1 MSDVDDKNLTDIITL
16 RGKKIS
22 RFDEI
27 NEVANQAK
35 AYILITVRLDEE
47 DDDGEPIY
55 VNQKISLENFLHVLL
70 GDDSDNMIERFN
82 RFFNDS
88 TISLSSYMTN
98 NDETN
103 PISYLEKTDGKF
115 HLHLET
121 LNAEYVLN
129 PETRE
134 KLFSDGIIDQDVL
147 QRYVNDTVDE
157 VTNEINTRI
166 DSEIS
171 NVMRYIN
178 LDEDDVIDTLQ
189 EIINWF
195 DNWRRNDDNLTSLIE
210 TIETY
215 GESYTNQKIQ
225 ELRNELSASINSM
238 NVSTVGGDGQI
249 ITSVSQNSGKISATS
264 VPVSSLEINVNQ
276 IDGLDDALS
285 QIQNLDE
292 GTNIEIDENNHI
304 NCKIGIGPNNSFT
317 LSGTTF
323 TLTMDAD
330 GKLNFSGYTR
340 ISVSS
345 YSPSDKITSVEID
358 STASESD
365 RTMKVNANK
374 AITTA
379 TWQNVSGGN
388 IDNDSTSLTNSNKT
402 AQIIVEQSGNTTIKR
417 KCTISDGQNSTT
429 SSEITLQFT
438 LKRYFLGWSSSDN
451 LQFTQCTSG
460 TNINGTSGYNS
471 FASALSL
478 TTLCGV
484 AHTGNGYWYLIVPQT
499 IDVETIYFGSGSSLA
514 PAPGG
519 WVDLNKT
526 VRQYSGSGVTY
537 HVYRSKNEFSVP
549 MNIQF

>member
-22 RFDEI
+22 QFDEI
-27 NEVANQAK
+27 NEVANQAQ
-35 AYILITVRLDEE
+35 AYILITVRLDE
-47 DDDGEPIY
+47 DDDDDEPIY

-70 GDDSDNMIERFN
+70 GDDSGNMIERFN

-98 NDETN
+98 NNETN

-147 QRYVNDTVDE
+147 QRYVGDTVDE

-238 NVSTVGGDGQI
+238 NVSTIGGDGQI
-249 ITSVSQNSGKISATS
+249 ITSVSQNSGRISATS
-264 VPVSSLEINVNQ
+264 TPVSSLEINVNQ

-285 QIQNLDE
+285 QIQNLGE
-292 GTNIEIDENNHI
+292 GTNIDIDENNNI
-304 NCKIGIGPNNSFT
+304 NCTIEVDDENNSFKINSTTEYSLHLVGNKLQILQYTELTVTDNSTQYFEPDSGQQTIT
-317 LSGTTF
+317 LS
-323 TLTMDAD
+323 
-330 GKLNFSGYTR
+330 
-340 ISVSS
+340 
-345 YSPSDKITSVEID
+345 
-358 STASESD
+358 STASGTNDVTSD
-365 RTMKVNANK
+365 G
-374 AITTA
+374 
-379 TWQNVSGGN
+379 W
-388 IDNDSTSLTNSNKT
+388 STS
-402 AQIIVEQSGNTTIKR
+402 
-417 KCTISDGQNSTT
+417 
-429 SSEITLQFT
+429 
-438 LKRYFLGWSSSDN
+438 
-451 LQFTQCTSG
+451 
-460 TNINGTSGYNS
+460 TSGYSVTDNARSGKTFTATGKTKTDNTNGSFKITIHQIDPAKDKSTTVSVSFTKYRVWCFQTTDGSYQVTLQNNKPTNLPNVFYNQCHSSDTTFSANS
-471 FASALSL
+471 QS
-478 TTLCGV
+478 
-484 AHTGNGYWYLIVPQT
+484 NGFIYILMPSTWT
-499 IDVETIYFGSGSSLA
+499 KNNFYFGSPLNEQKAVKQTLTIYSS
-514 PAPGG
+514 PGVG
-519 WVDLNKT
+519 YTL
-526 VRQYSGSGVTY
+526 
-537 HVYRSKNEFSVP
+537 YRSDQPLGQILFEYTKK
-549 MNIQF
+549 